1 MTTVYTDV
9 IDLVLFL
16 SKCQFVTN
24 NEVAVTKSWK
34 ISPAL
39 SLLLLC
45 TILNQKSVKNFNFK
59 LKLMLFSS
67 LCEQIFRPI
76 YQKKRESLTHK
87 VYWHFLFKITH
98 LLFLLLYKNLK
109 ISEKQKEECSKKRMK
124 SMFGEQLSDVHK
136 CHLTGEKQVDQKRI
150 SAPNQAA
157 RQKLI
162 CIPEGLL
169 RYIPCIYR
177 IFLLR

>member
-24 NEVAVTKSWK
+24 NEVSVTKSWK

-67 LCEQIFRPI
+67 LCKQIFRPI

-87 VYWHFLFKITH
+87 VYWHFFVQNYPLAVSTSVQKFE
-98 LLFLLLYKNLK
+98 NLRK
-109 ISEKQKEECSKKRMK
+109 AERRMLKKENEKYVR
-124 SMFGEQLSDVHK
+124 
-136 CHLTGEKQVDQKRI
+136 
-150 SAPNQAA
+150 
-157 RQKLI
+157 
-162 CIPEGLL
+162 
-169 RYIPCIYR
+169 
-177 IFLLR
+177 